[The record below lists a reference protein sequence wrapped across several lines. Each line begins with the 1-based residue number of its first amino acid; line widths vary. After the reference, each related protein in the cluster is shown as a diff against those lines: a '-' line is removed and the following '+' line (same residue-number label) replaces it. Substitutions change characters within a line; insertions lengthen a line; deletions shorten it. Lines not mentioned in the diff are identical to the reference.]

1 MNKQYRKSQI
11 VSLRLPSFELKI
23 FLFFMLFLFVYS
35 TYWLTTTKLIIKFLY
50 KLKEREYGS
59 ANKSIFFFEF
69 PIDRQTSVKTN
80 SEIN

>member
-50 KLKEREYGS
+50 KLEEREYGS

-69 PIDRQTSVKTN
+69 QIDKQTSVKTN
-80 SEIN
+80 CEIN